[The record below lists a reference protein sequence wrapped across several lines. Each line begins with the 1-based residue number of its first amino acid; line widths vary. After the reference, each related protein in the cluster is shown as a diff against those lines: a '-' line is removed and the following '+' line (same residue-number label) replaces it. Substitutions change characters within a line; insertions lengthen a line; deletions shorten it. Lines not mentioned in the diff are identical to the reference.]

1 MSEKTKVVFVV
12 GPTASGKSQLA
23 MQLAKKY
30 NGSIINIDSV
40 QFYEGLMIG
49 SAAPT
54 EAEKKQVPHYL
65 FSYVKAPNEMTAG
78 QYIRDFYELIESG
91 KVSSPLFVVGG
102 TGFYIQALEKGM
114 YDLPEVSEE
123 IKKEVLADFETFGSE
138 KMYSE
143 LKNFDPDSELHP
155 NDHYRVGRALEVK
168 RAFNLKMSEF
178 KNTGADNKNKLPYP
192 SMKIGLTFETEDKE
206 KFLNRVHQRT
216 VKMLDQ
222 GIIEETKSFL
232 TQGFESWAPLA
243 SVGYLET
250 KAYLQGQIT
259 REELPAAITQ
269 ATMKLVK
276 KQKTWFKRDEAILW
290 SDVFSPKYEI
300 IDQAVQD
307 FLD

>member
-1 MSEKTKVVFVV
+1 MSSATKVIFVV

-23 MQLAKKY
+23 LHLAKKF
-30 NGSIINIDSV
+30 NGCIINIDSV
-40 QFYEGLMIG
+40 QFYEGLNIG
-49 SAAPT
+49 SAAPSV
-54 EAEKKQVPHYL
+54 EDKKQVPHYL
-65 FSYVKAPNEMTAG
+65 FSYVKAPDEMTAG

-91 KVSSPLFVVGG
+91 NVNSPIFVVGG

-114 YDLPEVSEE
+114 YDLPEVNEE
-123 IKKEVLADFETFGSE
+123 IKKEVLADFETFGAE
-138 KMYSE
+138 KMFSE
-143 LKNFDPDSELHP
+143 LKNFDPDTELHP

-178 KNTGADNKNKLPYP
+178 KNAGTDNKNKLPYP
-192 SMKIGLTFETEDKE
+192 SMKIGLTFEAEDKE
-206 KFLNRVHQRT
+206 KFINRVHQRT
-216 VKMLDQ
+216 LKMLDD

-232 TQGFESWAPLA
+232 SRGLENWAPLA

-250 KAYLQGQIT
+250 KAYLQGQIS

-290 SDVFSPKYEI
+290 SDVFTPQNAI
-300 IDQAVQD
+300 IERAVQD